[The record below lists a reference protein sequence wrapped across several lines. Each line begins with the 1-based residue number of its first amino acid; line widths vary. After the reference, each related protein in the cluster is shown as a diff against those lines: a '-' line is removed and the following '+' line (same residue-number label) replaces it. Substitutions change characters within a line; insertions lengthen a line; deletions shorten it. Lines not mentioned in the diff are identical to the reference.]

1 MLVCHL
7 LFTYLNLWVIFMCH
21 RSVVDHLSMWQSEI
35 GTITTSYVLHLHSP
49 PGWKAGE
56 RGSVT
61 NMLWYLWW
69 WNDIWMLSTI
79 FRYLFCWGGF
89 LRACRLEGYKSP
101 LCTSVWYLAGKTAVW
116 FLACSHSVQQLDLF
130 FLWSKKTN

>member
-1 MLVCHL
+1 MTSGCCL
-7 LFTYLNLWVIFMCH
+7 LFLDTY
-21 RSVVDHLSMWQSEI
+21 S
-35 GTITTSYVLHLHSP
+35 
-49 PGWKAGE
+49 AG
-56 RGSVT
+56 
-61 NMLWYLWW
+61 
-69 WNDIWMLSTI
+69 
-79 FRYLFCWGGF
+79 GGF